1 MWRDSERRGMRDV
14 LGIAIVLASSLCIA
28 FVPSSAK
35 ISMNEGASLMMLLV
49 SRCLIGAG
57 LLLPLT
63 LVQRQKLLVP
73 RALLRRT
80 IIATL
85 FNIGMIGCLYSAIQF
100 VDVGLAV
107 LILYMFPLGIAIWSH
122 ASGRQRLNVVQW
134 GAVAALLAGLVLLMF
149 DTVKVGRVDGLLL
162 CFGSMICA
170 MVYTTMSSDLT
181 DNLGSAVVNLHTNIW
196 SVVILILAVILPLGQ
211 TIALPQTASGWLAIA
226 SNGTFYMLGY
236 WLFFEG
242 CRLIGVTRASILTLV
257 DPLLAAA
264 VAILFLGQFLT
275 ISEAAGFA
283 IILAALVLFET
294 RKSRS
299 SSA

>member
-73 RALLRRT
+73 RALLGRT

-107 LILYMFPLGIAIWSH
+107 LILHGTQISSITVNTAPSTPCQFGMTVSAPT
-122 ASGRQRLNVVQW
+122 
-134 GAVAALLAGLVLLMF
+134 AA
-149 DTVKVGRVDGLLL
+149 R
-162 CFGSMICA
+162 
-170 MVYTTMSSDLT
+170 
-181 DNLGSAVVNLHTNIW
+181 NN
-196 SVVILILAVILPLGQ
+196 
-211 TIALPQTASGWLAIA
+211 
-226 SNGTFYMLGY
+226 
-236 WLFFEG
+236 
-242 CRLIGVTRASILTLV
+242 
-257 DPLLAAA
+257 
-264 VAILFLGQFLT
+264 
-275 ISEAAGFA
+275 
-283 IILAALVLFET
+283 
-294 RKSRS
+294 SRS
-299 SSA
+299 SSSKSARRRFKKANGMGCAAPRLQV